1 MTAYEIPLSP
11 KPQTFS
17 IGLSGVTYKMT
28 LRWNEFAPAWM
39 LDIADASG
47 NLLVGSV
54 PLVTGAD
61 LLEQYA
67 YLGFSGKL
75 IVQTDHDPSA
85 VPTFSNLGTTGHLYF
100 LTS

>member
-1 MTAYEIPLSP
+1 
-11 KPQTFS
+11 
-17 IGLSGVTYKMT
+17 MT
-28 LRWNEFAPAWM
+28 LRWNGFSPAWM

-54 PLVTGAD
+54 PLVTGRN

-67 YLGFSGKL
+67 YVGFTGQL
-75 IVQTDHDPSA
+75 VVQTDHDTNA

-100 LTS
+100 IAS